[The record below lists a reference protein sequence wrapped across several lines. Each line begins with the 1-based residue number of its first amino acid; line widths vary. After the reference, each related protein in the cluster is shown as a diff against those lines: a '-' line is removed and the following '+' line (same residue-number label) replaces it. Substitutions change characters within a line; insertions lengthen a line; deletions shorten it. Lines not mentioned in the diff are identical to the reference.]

1 MNNTTTFNRSMFGL
15 TEINAND
22 INTDNI
28 DANTINANQ
37 LTLSGTLKV
46 NTITTTIADVNLNI
60 DALGTGILNLK
71 SGSVDKLTINNST
84 CSFYQSAT
92 LMNGNSL
99 ILNNATNTGSFS
111 GSYSGGN
118 FIMNIPSG
126 FYSFRVNNV
135 SRFTINNTQL
145 TSVGPITAPTETAGS
160 NNTRL
165 ATTAFVSTA
174 FTNFLAGVNGWSGEN
189 TFNFALPTSTQT
201 PTIAT
206 ELTTKTYVDSVSGTS
221 LLSSANT
228 WTNTNTFNSFL
239 PTSTLTPTT
248 STQLTTKAYVDSV
261 GGSSLLSSSNV
272 WTGSNT
278 FNTILPTTSLTPSV
292 STHFTRKAYVDTQD
306 AVTETNIRTASA
318 TFSGNNTHSG
328 ACTFSGA
335 NSFTNTNTFN
345 TNLPTSTLTPTT
357 ATQLTTK
364 TYVDSAISTSTTNL
378 LASAN
383 TWTNTN
389 TFNSFLPT
397 STLTATTATQFMNIQ
412 SLENYF
418 YYRYNKVIT
427 IIDDFIESFTN
438 NPFDWNNQGT
448 GSTSSIAGIAG
459 HVGMGRLSVGNVQNV
474 GIVPTFATNVW
485 YAQDIK
491 VVEWVYRPSGSDV
504 SHRIEAGVSTS
515 YASQTV
521 SAYVRLDLGLQFAS
535 YINGVSQNSVSF
547 TIASGNWIYSR
558 VTFTATTIIFYVLNT
573 STSATAT
580 YTYTGT
586 ISSASTI
593 VPFFKFT
600 NLNANAKT
608 CDLDYFSISYQ
619 TNRT

>member
-15 TEINAND
+15 TEINAD
-22 INTDNI
+22 EINTDNI

-37 LTLSGTLKV
+37 LTLLGTLKV

-60 DALGTGILNLK
+60 DALGTGTLNLK

-118 FIMNIPSG
+118 FITNIPSG

-135 SRFTINNTQL
+135 SRFTINNTQA

-174 FTNFLAGVNGWSGEN
+174 FTNFLAGVNAWTGEN
-189 TFNFALPTSTQT
+189 TFNFSLPTSTQT

-206 ELTTKTYVDSVSGTS
+206 ELTTKAYVDSIAGST

-261 GGSSLLSSSNV
+261 GGSSLLSASNV

-306 AVTETNIRTASA
+306 AVTENNIRTASA

-335 NSFTNTNTFN
+335 NAFTNTNTFN
-345 TNLPTSTLTPTT
+345 SFLPTSTLTPTT

-364 TYVDSAISTSTTNL
+364 TYVDSAISTSNTNL
-378 LASAN
+378 LASNN
-383 TWTNTN
+383 TWTGTN
-389 TFNSFLPT
+389 TFNTNIPT
-397 STLTATTATQFMNIQ
+397 STLTATGQNEIMNIR

-418 YYRYNKVIT
+418 FYRYNKVIT

-438 NPFDWNNQGT
+438 NPFSWNNQGT
-448 GSTSSIAGIAG
+448 GSTSSIAGLAG
-459 HVGMGRLSVGNVQNV
+459 HVGMARLSAGSTQNIV
-474 GIVPTFATNVW
+474 IVPTFATNVW

-491 VVEWVYRPSGSDV
+491 VVEWVYRPNGIDISW
-504 SHRIEAGVSTS
+504 RIDAGVSTS
-515 YASQTV
+515 YTVQTV
-521 SAYVRLDLGLQFAS
+521 SAYTRIDGALGVES
-535 YINGVSQNSVSF
+535 YINGVSQ
-547 TIASGNWIYSR
+547 G
-558 VTFTATTIIFYVLNT
+558 ATTLAVNSGQWVYTRITLTGSSIIFYTLNLTT
-573 STSATAT
+573 SISVTT
-580 YTYTGT
+580 TYTGT

-593 VPFFKFT
+593 VPFFRFT
-600 NLNANAKT
+600 NLNATAKT